1 MSQPPKILAFA
12 GSARRDSFN
21 KKLVKIAA
29 AAANV
34 AGAEVTVVDMA
45 DFPMPVFD
53 QDLELQGIPSTVRR
67 LKALLKSHQGLLIA
81 CPEYNGS
88 ITPLLKNAIDWAS
101 RPDPDTS
108 PRPLECFNGKV
119 AALFAT
125 SPGGLGGIR
134 GLVHVRAILEGI
146 GVIVIPDQKA
156 IPNANQAFDDRGNLT
171 ETEQQQAVEAI
182 AQKLVDI
189 TTKLSP

>member
-1 MSQPPKILAFA
+1 MSHPPKILAFA

-29 AAANV
+29 EAAKA
-34 AGAEVTVVDMA
+34 AGAEVTVIDMA

-53 QDLELQGIPSTVRR
+53 QDLETQGVPSMVLRF
-67 LKALLKSHQGLLIA
+67 KELLNSHQGFLIA

-101 RPDPDTS
+101 RPDPDVAPKS
-108 PRPLECFNGKV
+108 LQCFQGKV
-119 AALFAT
+119 AALVAT

-156 IPNANQAFDDRGNLT
+156 IPNANQAFD
-171 ETEQQQAVEAI
+171 QQGKLKEERQLKGVEAI
-182 AQKLVDI
+182 AQTLVEI
-189 TTKLSP
+189 TAKLSQ